1 MTGQRLRKF
10 LALVI
15 GQRAACRSILSL
27 MLLVLIIMG
36 LPALS
41 GAQQACLPNG
51 DVDRNGSVTAA
62 DALLAFQQALGLAQL
77 TACQRDIADVF
88 PQPASPDGSITASDA
103 LCIFQ
108 KALSL
113 PSCLDSAS
121 STNQPPVADAGL
133 EQVVFANEV
142 VTLAGSGSDAD
153 GTIVRYR
160 WEQISG
166 PTVVLSGADT
176 PNVSFTAPEVSTNE
190 TLTFRLTVTD
200 NQGATGSDN
209 VRVMVHRV
217 NQPPVANAGFDQT
230 VDENTVVFLA
240 GSGTDSD
247 GTIVRYGWTQ
257 ISSTSVTLTGSET
270 RNTGFTAPETESPVT
285 LTFRF
290 TVTDDEG
297 AIASDDVVVVILPTE
312 RLMVSVSGT
321 VRDHATGEVI
331 PQAAVRVTQ
340 YNNGIP
346 RDLGTTNT
354 DDNGNYEIQVRANSG
369 RVNVNVDAEHYAPQS
384 SIVNVTQDTDSASAD
399 LASLPVDVVHDFR
412 AADDAEIRNQD
423 HVLVSVPGGSLVT
436 KNGGEP
442 GEVTAMVTVLD
453 ASSDPS
459 VMPGDFLALNEA
471 TGASEPIESFGAM
484 NVRFVDENGEPLNL
498 KSGQEASLSIP
509 LAQAKAPGDA
519 PATIPMF
526 YWSDELGHWVEEGSA
541 RLEQVSPGKWAYVGG
556 VNHFTTWNADK
567 RYESI
572 WIRGC
577 VVDSDGNPAF
587 ARVTATGR
595 DYIGNSSVSTDS
607 NGWFEVQARPNSEVL
622 LVARRGNQSD
632 EGALTTGNESI
643 ELDQCTVLEENG
655 SQAAVHHA
663 AWICLPVLADYG
675 TGDREEFISWDTP
688 LTFPPTYTY
697 HHPTLGV
704 RSTPAS
710 CDICAHD
717 DPYDPLYIEKETC
730 IRQHISGTRMA
741 NSSPDQMSHLWR
753 FDPPLSAVCTL
764 DVQQGP
770 WPFGRCDWGCDWSP
784 NEQLQSFEWSCE

>member
-1 MTGQRLRKF
+1 MTIQRLWTFLSPLPGQRT
-10 LALVI
+10 AS
-15 GQRAACRSILSL
+15 RSITSL
-27 MLLVLIIMG
+27 TLLLLVVMG

-41 GAQQACLPNG
+41 SAQVCPPDG

-77 TACQRDIADVF
+77 TACQQTIANVF
-88 PQPASPDGSITASDA
+88 PQPNAPDASITASDA

-113 PSCLDSAS
+113 PSCLDTLP
-121 STNQPPVADAGL
+121 STNLPPVADAGE
-133 EQVVFANEV
+133 EQSVLGNEV
-142 VTLAGSGSDAD
+142 VTLSGSGTDAD

-160 WEQISG
+160 WEQTSG
-166 PTVVLSGADT
+166 MMVALDGAASAT
-176 PNVSFTAPEVSTNE
+176 ANFTAPEVPTNE

-209 VRVMVHRV
+209 VRVMVHRI
-217 NQPPVANAGFDQT
+217 NQPPVANAGPDQT
-230 VDENTVVFLA
+230 VDENMVVFLA
-240 GSGTDSD
+240 GSGFDSD

-257 ISSTSVTLTGSET
+257 ISGTSVTLTGSET
-270 RNTGFTAPETESPVT
+270 RNAGFTAPEAESSVT

-312 RLMVSVSGT
+312 RLMISVSGT
-321 VRDHATGEVI
+321 VRDHTTGEAI

-346 RDLGTTNT
+346 RDLGTTST
-354 DDNGNYEIQVRANSG
+354 DNNGNYEIQVRANPG

-384 SIVNVTQDTDSASAD
+384 AIVNVTQDTDSASTD
-399 LASLPVDVVHDFR
+399 LNSLPVDVIHEFQGT
-412 AADDAEIRNQD
+412 DDAEIRNQD

-442 GEVTAMVTVLD
+442 TGEVTAMVTVLD

-509 LAQAKAPGDA
+509 LAQAKDPGDA

-541 RLEQVSPGKWAYVGG
+541 RLEQVSPGRWAYVGG
-556 VNHFTTWNADK
+556 VDHFTTWNADK

-595 DYIGNSSVSTDS
+595 DYIGSSSVSTDS
-607 NGWFEVQARPNSEVL
+607 NGQFEVQARPNSEVL
-622 LVARRGNQSD
+622 LVARRGIESD

-643 ELDQCTVLEENG
+643 ELDQCMVLEENG
-655 SQAAVHHA
+655 TQAAVHHI
-663 AWICLPVLADYG
+663 AWVCLPVLADYG

-697 HHPTLGV
+697 RDPTLGV

-710 CDICAHD
+710 CHICAHD
-717 DPYDPLYIEKETC
+717 DPYDPLYVEKETC
-730 IRQHISGTRMA
+730 IRQHISDWRMA
-741 NSSPDQMSHLWR
+741 NSSPGQMSHLWR

-770 WPFGRCDWGCDWSP
+770 LPFGRCDWGCDWSP